1 MSILNQIEAND
12 NEGDDI
18 EALWSTGVL
27 RVWPARSRSYYSAS
41 MIDGVVSP
49 FSERQRTDVRL
60 NVVGAVIL
68 EATSC
73 FIKAIYVPFDR
84 CN

>member
-1 MSILNQIEAND
+1 MSILNQIEKKD

-18 EALWSTGVL
+18 EALWSTGAL
-27 RVWPARSRSYYSAS
+27 RVRSARSRSYYSAS

-60 NVVGAVIL
+60 SVVGVVML

-73 FIKAIYVPFDR
+73 FTKAIYVPFDR